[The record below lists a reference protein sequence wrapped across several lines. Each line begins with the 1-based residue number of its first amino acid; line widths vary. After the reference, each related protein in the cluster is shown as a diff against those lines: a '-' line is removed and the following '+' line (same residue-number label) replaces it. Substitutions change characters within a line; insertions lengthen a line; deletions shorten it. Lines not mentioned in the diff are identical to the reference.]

1 MFSTKLWIL
10 LGIFREIRG
19 NFDYIWSSVAP
30 VILTINITMNIDD
43 VVQGDLQELWRDGGK
58 AWRDS
63 RWDEGAGRAAKVE
76 TPVYYWPLTSST
88 DLLIQ
93 VCFSISQRALFT
105 PLMHCTVL
113 TPIFKTIPPSFYLMT
128 VFYGHNWHLIIHHFQ
143 PHPTPHLLT
152 WWLGRYL
159 QTCMK
164 ETVPALMKR
173 IAIATQRVGLTI
185 TVALET

>member
-1 MFSTKLWIL
+1 MML
-10 LGIFREIRG
+10 FREICK
-19 NFDYIWSSVAP
+19 NFDEMAGRLGEIPDETKELVELQRL
-30 VILTINITMNIDD
+30 ILTIDQLNWIADT
-43 VVQGDLQELWRDGGK
+43 
-58 AWRDS
+58 
-63 RWDEGAGRAAKVE
+63 
-76 TPVYYWPLTSST
+76 
-88 DLLIQ
+88 LIQ

-113 TPIFKTIPPSFYLMT
+113 TPIFKTIPPYFYLMT